1 MSKRIVLTQ
10 LFFLFIN
17 ISIICNEM
25 TICHEY
31 EHNCYRLLVEIIGN
45 IVHTKNRR
53 YEKYDK
59 YEFEKT
65 EVAS

>member
-1 MSKRIVLTQ
+1 MVI
-10 LFFLFIN
+10 
-17 ISIICNEM
+17 
-25 TICHEY
+25 HYEY
-31 EHNCYRLLVEIIGN
+31 EHNCYSLLVEGVVN

-65 EVAS
+65 EIAS